1 MPNRTK
7 KFLSPEAL
15 EAVRNAIADVEK
27 KTAGEIR
34 VSVREKRAWSERSLQ
49 LEELA
54 AREFRMLGMEKTIGR
69 TGVLVY
75 ILLSERQFRIHADEG
90 INQLVMPQVWQEIA
104 NRMSALFA
112 AGSFQNGLVECVRAV
127 GEVLA
132 QHVPPV
138 PNDTNELSND
148 VSIR

>member
-1 MPNRTK
+1 MANRTK

-15 EAVRNAIADVEK
+15 EAVKSAVADAERT
-27 KTAGEIR
+27 TAGEIR
-34 VSVREKRAWSERSLQ
+34 VSVREKRSWSERSLG

-54 AREFRMLGMEKTIGR
+54 AREFRLLGMEKTAGR
-69 TGVLVY
+69 TGVLIY
-75 ILLSERQFRIHADEG
+75 ILLAERQFRIHADEG
-90 INQLVMPQVWQEIA
+90 INQLVVPQVWQEIA
-104 NRMSALFA
+104 NRMAALFA
-112 AGSFQNGLVECVRAV
+112 TGSYRNGLVECVRAV
-127 GEVLA
+127 GDVLA